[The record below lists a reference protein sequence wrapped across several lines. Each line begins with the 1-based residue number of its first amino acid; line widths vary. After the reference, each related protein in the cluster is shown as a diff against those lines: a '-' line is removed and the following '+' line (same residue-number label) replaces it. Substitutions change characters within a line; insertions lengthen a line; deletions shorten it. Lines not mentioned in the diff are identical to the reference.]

1 MPPNGM
7 PSGPSS
13 SVGSPYATEGGPLPS
28 SEEWKDKGAAIRV
41 RQDVDANGNTVQKV
55 LKKGV
60 KDFNFGR
67 TLGEGSYSTVLA
79 ATDRQTL
86 REYAIKVLD
95 KRHIIK
101 EKKVKYVNIEK
112 DTLNRLTDHPGIV
125 RLYYTFQDER

>member
-1 MPPNGM
+1 MPMDGAHAPL
-7 PSGPSS
+7 SS
-13 SVGSPYATEGGPLPS
+13 SPYSIEGGPLS
-28 SEEWKDKGAAIRV
+28 STEEWKDKGAAVSTRQEMDQNGRPVTRV
-41 RQDVDANGNTVQKV
+41 V
-55 LKKGV
+55 KKGV

-101 EKKVKYVNIEK
+101 EKKVKYVNIE
-112 DTLNRLTDHPGIV
+112 TD
-125 RLYYTFQDER
+125 